1 VSEPGAVREE
11 RGRIALFAH
20 LDSAV
25 EAVRIIERHGRLAA
39 LVVGANRLDCLSGEL
54 AGLAGK
60 LGVPILVQSH
70 SSAPEYSDF
79 ESCFR
84 ALGPDLLV
92 SFSHAMLLHPGI
104 LTASRLGGMNLHNGL
119 LPEYRGANVLN
130 WAVVNGETHAG
141 VTLHWMDQG
150 LDTGPVIAAAQTP
163 ITREDTA
170 LTVRDRLVGLGW
182 KLLDRHLPDVLAG
195 NAPGIQQD
203 ESRARVWPR
212 RTPDD
217 GRIDWSCPAVRIH
230 DLIRALVPPW
240 PGAWYLDR
248 EGRRTVID
256 RWISL
261 EEVERLKAE
270 FERHA
275 LKP

>member
-1 VSEPGAVREE
+1 MNEPGIAQVDR
-11 RGRIALFAH
+11 RRVALFAH

-25 EAVRIIERHGRLAA
+25 EAVRIIERHGRLVA
-39 LVVGANRLDCLSGEL
+39 LVTGANRLDCLSGDL
-54 AGLAGK
+54 AGLVGK
-60 LGVPILVQSH
+60 LGVPILVQPP

-79 ESCFR
+79 ESRFR

-92 SFSHAMLLHPGI
+92 SFSHAMILHPGI
-104 LTASRLGGMNLHNGL
+104 LTATRLMGMNLHNGH
-119 LPEYRGANVLN
+119 LPEYRGANVVN

-150 LDTGPVIAAAQTP
+150 LDTGAIIAAEQTP

-182 KLLDRHLPDVLAG
+182 KLLDRHLPDALAG

-217 GRIDWSCPAVRIH
+217 GRIDWSWPAVRIH
-230 DLIRALVPPW
+230 DLIRALVSPW
-240 PGAWYLDR
+240 PGAWYLDG

-256 RWISL
+256 RWIPM

-270 FERHA
+270 FEMHVR
-275 LKP
+275 KP